1 MAVYRQVKKTSL
13 DDWLQQANELVEK
26 AKKAELYEDVI
37 RKGYVQY
44 EKVGLPE
51 RFKDLN
57 FIEAGINL
65 VARAVFVL
73 WNFKQQPLTL
83 NEIYR
88 KFKELEETYR
98 RMGMW
103 SYKPLSKRTVDRLV
117 NFCADHRLYP
127 DPNNPPRIIR
137 IKPGIYIPNPF
148 YFDDETKIKLQRLA
162 KGGD

>member
-1 MAVYRQVKKTSL
+1 MSLARQMKRSSL
-13 DDWLQQANELVEK
+13 DNWLQQANEIVEK

-51 RFKDLN
+51 LFQDLT
-57 FIEAGINL
+57 FVEAGTSL

-83 NEIYR
+83 NEIFS

-98 RMGMW
+98 RMGLW
-103 SYKPLSKRTVDRLV
+103 GYKPLSKRTVDRLV
-117 NFCADHRLYP
+117 NFCADPRLSES
-127 DPNNPPRIIR
+127 NKPPRIIR

-162 KGGD
+162 KGED